1 VFLGLEW
8 KSFKF
13 VKGLLVVTAC
23 RERRSEEGGREYDR
37 KVSTLRFAELE
48 ISFLISGFATSSS
61 SSSCKPPCRK
71 LKRVSGIRA
80 TSPGC
85 DLERCSVTGLWG
97 AACRGRR
104 RRRRR
109 KQTPPCSILAVLTGS
124 NILPP
129 LPYLRNPSHRNPF

>member
-1 VFLGLEW
+1 MDEEVVGGLEVGGGGEEVLGGRFGRGWGAGGTLTATGRPDSTASWSVVFLGLEW

-13 VKGLLVVTAC
+13 FKGLLVVTAC
-23 RERRSEEGGREYDR
+23 RERRSDEGGREYER

-71 LKRVSGIRA
+71 LNRVSGIRA

-85 DLERCSVTGLWG
+85 DLKKTC
-97 AACRGRR
+97 
-104 RRRRR
+104 
-109 KQTPPCSILAVLTGS
+109 
-124 NILPP
+124 
-129 LPYLRNPSHRNPF
+129 